1 MRQHGLSRN
10 GELIILQRFHGGVR
24 VQPRRSEDPVQSVLF
39 VDVETTGLAPGS
51 DPIIELAAVL
61 VDVDAASGEVVA
73 HHRTVS
79 WLEDP
84 GRAIPPE
91 IVRLTGIRDDDVRG
105 KRIPDD
111 EVRALFGAAGLVVAH
126 NARFD
131 RAMCAARF
139 RWLSAPDQPVWGCS
153 FAQIDWR
160 GYGHRH
166 LDLESLAKDHGF
178 FFEAHRA
185 TLDVEALIKLLS
197 FRPDLP
203 QAPTYLAE
211 LIADLRRPYWW
222 VAAAGTPYEARLE
235 LRDRRYRWDPDAK
248 HWRSELHEDQLEAEL
263 EWIRDLC
270 ERWGAGRPL
279 AAAVPQ
285 ASRFD
290 ANWRPSW
297 EPR

>member
-24 VQPRRSEDPVQSVLF
+24 TRPARPGAELRSVLF
-39 VDVETTGLAPGS
+39 ADVETTGLMPGS

-61 VDVDAASGEVVA
+61 ADVDAESGEVVA

-79 WLEDP
+79 WMEDP
-84 GRAIPPE
+84 GRSIPPE

-105 KRIPDD
+105 RRIPDD
-111 EVRALFGAAGLVVAH
+111 EVRALFGAASLVVAH

-139 RWLSAPDQPVWGCS
+139 RWLSEPDQPTWACS

-166 LDLESLAKDHGF
+166 SDLESLGKDHGF
-178 FFEAHRA
+178 FFDAHRA

-197 FRPDLP
+197 FHPDVAH
-203 QAPTYLAE
+203 APTYLAE
-211 LIADLRRPYWW
+211 LIADIGRPYWR
-222 VAAAGTPYEARLE
+222 VAASGTPYEARFE
-235 LRDRRYRWDPDAK
+235 LRDRRYRWDPEAK
-248 HWRSELHEDQLEAEL
+248 HWRSELAEEWLEAEL
-263 EWIRDLC
+263 DWIRELC

-279 AAAVPQ
+279 AAPVPPV
-285 ASRFD
+285 ARFD
-290 ANWRPSW
+290 ASWRPSW